1 MLIRTTAISKIAKL
15 DKRIKIIQ
23 GGTSAGKTFGVLPLL
38 IDIAT
43 KHENIEISIVAESIP
58 HLRRG
63 ALKDFVK
70 IMLWSNRFFEGRFNK
85 SLY

>member
-1 MLIRTTAISKIAKL
+1 MLIRTTAITKIAKL

-58 HLRRG
+58 HLRR
-63 ALKDFVK
+63 AYRTKRRTRHRL
-70 IMLWSNRFFEGRFNK
+70 FNFNVQRQR
-85 SLY
+85 STR

>member
-23 GGTSAGKTFGVLPLL
+23 GGTSAGKTFGVIPLL

-43 KHENIEISIVAESIP
+43 KHKNTEIMILIIIV
-58 HLRRG
+58 
-63 ALKDFVK
+63 
-70 IMLWSNRFFEGRFNK
+70 NK
-85 SLY
+85 E